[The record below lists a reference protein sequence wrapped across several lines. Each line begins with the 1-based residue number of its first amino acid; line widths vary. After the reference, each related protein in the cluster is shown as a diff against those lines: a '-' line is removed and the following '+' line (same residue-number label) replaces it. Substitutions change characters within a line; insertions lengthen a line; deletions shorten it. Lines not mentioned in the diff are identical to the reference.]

1 MNNIPRK
8 QDRQWMIDTKVTRKL
23 DKIYMS
29 LKLYTFLFFIY
40 LHYIYIYMRQNIEL
54 IIKNNNESI
63 DIK

>member
-29 LKLYTFLFFIY
+29 LKLYTSFFFIY

>member
-1 MNNIPRK
+1 MNNILRK

-29 LKLYTFLFFIY
+29 LKLYTFFFSFTY
-40 LHYIYIYMRQNIEL
+40 TIYIYMRQNIEL

>member
-1 MNNIPRK
+1 MNNILRK

-29 LKLYTFLFFIY
+29 LKLYTSFFFIY

>member
-29 LKLYTFLFFIY
+29 LKLYTFFFSFTY
-40 LHYIYIYMRQNIEL
+40 TIYIYMRQNIEL